1 MSVGPLF
8 TAAGFLL
15 LLRLDVTV
23 SFLGDLLPALL
34 VFSLGLAITVSP
46 LTAAVLADADEHNA
60 GVASG
65 VNNAIAR
72 TAGLLSTAAVGAVVA
87 ASFAGTLDDRLA
99 TRPLPPAARAA
110 VEEAKLRALNR
121 VDLSAVPAAD
131 RGAVAA
137 ANNAASVHAFRLAC
151 AVGAGLLG
159 LAAAA
164 GAIGVRSRRR
174 DVRAAH
180 CPGGTLVGAPRDVG
194 AARPDAVS
202 PEPAGQ
208 AA

>member
-1 MSVGPLF
+1 
-8 TAAGFLL
+8 
-15 LLRLDVTV
+15 
-23 SFLGDLLPALL
+23 
-34 VFSLGLAITVSP
+34 
-46 LTAAVLADADEHNA
+46 
-60 GVASG
+60 
-65 VNNAIAR
+65 
-72 TAGLLSTAAVGAVVA
+72 
-87 ASFAGTLDDRLA
+87 
-99 TRPLPPAARAA
+99 

-194 AARPDAVS
+194 GPRPDAVS